1 MKGADPTWG
10 SAGPFCLPW
19 NRIFTLAFR
28 IAHDALKRVAK
39 CVPRPM
45 DWQEIEKA
53 DKMVRASGLDDGD
66 SAKVNVTLNLVNQR
80 ILAMQEAAE

>member
-1 MKGADPTWG
+1 
-10 SAGPFCLPW
+10 
-19 NRIFTLAFR
+19 
-28 IAHDALKRVAK
+28 
-39 CVPRPM
+39 M